1 MMLPERDADFIKNA
15 TDGAFVVAEGGMIA
29 VVIPHFPL
37 PPGLSTSQ
45 ADLLLLLSPSYPD
58 VPPDMWWFSP
68 PIRRADNVPI
78 PATEV
83 YERHL
88 DKTWQRW
95 SRHLSPGQWR
105 SGTDTLETYVSMIRH
120 QLVCAADHR
129 LDVIQ
134 IRRSGQDA

>member
-1 MMLPERDADFIKNA
+1 MLPERDADFLA
-15 TDGAFVVAEGGMIA
+15 HARGAFVVSEGSMIA

-37 PPGLSTSQ
+37 PPGLSAQ
-45 ADLLLLLSPSYPD
+45 EADLLLRLSPGYPD

-68 PIRRADNVPI
+68 PLRRADNAPI

-95 SRHLSPGQWR
+95 SRHLSPDQWR
-105 SGTDTLETYVSMIRH
+105 SGTDSLETYVSMIRH
-120 QLVCAADHR
+120 QLLRAAGSEVNS
-129 LDVIQ
+129 LPMG
-134 IRRSGQDA
+134 RSQQDG